1 MTSNRYYITSTLR
14 NFSPLPQIA
23 GLVGLSWYI
32 IQITDWEKSLK
43 NFMIFAEV
51 DDECSER
58 KDCMEYYVKFREK
71 R

>member
-1 MTSNRYYITSTLR
+1 M
-14 NFSPLPQIA
+14 PQIA